1 MLACHWFFQWFSSR
15 FHSGW
20 VPSWSW
26 GGSLSVIKHERQ
38 IIQCCMRTYGPVRPG
53 GLPGG
58 PLSVIKHGDRI
69 ARQAMLATMKMQREE
84 ADKAKAIEDAEH
96 GDEWAQLLNMQ

>member
-1 MLACHWFFQWFSSR
+1 M
-15 FHSGW
+15 
-20 VPSWSW
+20 
-26 GGSLSVIKHERQ
+26 IKHERQ
-38 IIQCCMRTYGPVRPG
+38 IIQGFMRTYGLVRPG

>member
-1 MLACHWFFQWFSSR
+1 M
-15 FHSGW
+15 
-20 VPSWSW
+20 
-26 GGSLSVIKHERQ
+26 IKHERQ
-38 IIQCCMRTYGPVRPG
+38 IIQCPMRLYGLVTPE

>member
-1 MLACHWFFQWFSSR
+1 MVSR
-15 FHSGW
+15 AAFAA
-20 VPSWSW
+20 V
-26 GGSLSVIKHERQ
+26 LD
-38 IIQCCMRTYGPVRPG
+38 
-53 GLPGG
+53 GLPGLKRWRLDG
-58 PLSVIKHGDRI
+58 KGGARLYREGCSDSEEEEEEAKKTVKRQRQEGDEEDGDRI

>member
-1 MLACHWFFQWFSSR
+1 M
-15 FHSGW
+15 
-20 VPSWSW
+20 
-26 GGSLSVIKHERQ
+26 IKHERQ
-38 IIQCCMRTYGPVRPG
+38 IIQCPMRLYGLVRPE

-58 PLSVIKHGDRI
+58 PLSVIKQERQIIQCCMRLYGLVRPEGLPGGSLSVIKHGDRI